1 MSRIGKKP
9 IDIPAGI
16 DVKIDGSIINV
27 SKGKDSLSLDTRN
40 NVIVTIEDGKV
51 SFSPLNESKQA
62 RAFWGTYRALTS
74 NMVKGLK
81 DGFEKK
87 LEITG
92 VGYKAAVKGDI
103 LEMSLGF
110 SHPINFPIP
119 AGIKVEVDKNTVS
132 IKGIDAQLVGQTAA
146 KIRGYRP
153 PEPYKGK
160 GIKYSDETIIRKA
173 GKTSKK

>member
-16 DVKIDGSIINV
+16 DVKIDGSVIVV
-27 SKGKDSLSLDTRN
+27 SKGKDSLSLDTKN
-40 NVIVTIEDGKV
+40 NVTVTVEDGKV
-51 SFSPLNESKQA
+51 LFSPLNESKQA
-62 RAFWGTYRALTS
+62 RAFWGTYRALTN

-92 VGYKAAVKGDI
+92 VGYRAAVKGNI
-103 LEMSLGF
+103 LEMNLGF

-119 AGIKVEVDKNTVS
+119 AGIKIEVDKNTVS
-132 IKGIDAQLVGQTAA
+132 VKGIDAQLVGQVAA

-160 GIKYSDETIIRKA
+160 GIRYSDETIVRKA

>member
-9 IDIPAGI
+9 IDIPAGVE
-16 DVKIDGSIINV
+16 VKIDGSVINV
-27 SKGKDSLSLDTRN
+27 SKGSNKLSLDTKN
-40 NVIVTIEDGKV
+40 NVTVAVADGKIT
-51 SFSPLNESKQA
+51 FSPLDESKQSK
-62 RAFWGTYRALTS
+62 AFWGTYRALTN
-74 NMVKGLK
+74 NMVKGLTS
-81 DGFEKK
+81 GFEKK

-92 VGYKAAVKGDI
+92 VGYRAAVKGDI
-103 LEMSLGF
+103 LEMQLGY

-119 AGIKVEVDKNTVS
+119 SGIKIEVDKNTIS

>member
-9 IDIPAGI
+9 IDIPAGVE
-16 DVKIDGSIINV
+16 VKIDGSVINV
-27 SKGKDSLSLDTRN
+27 SKGSDNLSLDTKN
-40 NVIVTIEDGKV
+40 NVNVAIADGKIT
-51 SFSPLNESKQA
+51 FSPLDESKQSK
-62 RAFWGTYRALTS
+62 AFWGTYRALTS
-74 NMVKGLK
+74 NIVKGLTS
-81 DGFEKK
+81 GFEKK

-92 VGYKAAVKGDI
+92 VGYRAAVKGDV
-103 LEMSLGF
+103 LEMQLGY

-119 AGIKVEVDKNTVS
+119 SGIKIEVDKNTIS